1 MHKLWHGDLRRSRRR
16 FCVRELSCR
25 LNRFS
30 HGPHSLYKL
39 LGWHHRGCRRRFCVH
54 LMFCGPICHSSWIIC
69 VHELRFRKVFD
80 NFSGL
85 CFHRL
90 FELRRRHDHGLNRS
104 LKLHKL
110 CHRDLRS
117 RCRRFCV
124 RELSRWHNRFYH
136 RPHCLYKLLGWHLRI
151 HCRLFGMHELSRGHH
166 SSGSCSHDM
175 CIMRRWN
182 DRCLHWPFR
191 L

>member
-1 MHKLWHGDLRRSRRR
+1 M
-16 FCVRELSCR
+16 
-25 LNRFS
+25 
-30 HGPHSLYKL
+30 Y
-39 LGWHHRGCRRRFCVH
+39 
-54 LMFCGPICHSSWIIC
+54 CGPICHCSGIIFL
-69 VHELRFRKVFD
+69 HELRRWSLFADGWRVSFICLLKLLSWDIFGIFCV
-80 NFSGL
+80 N
-85 CFHRL
+85 L
-90 FELRRRHDHGLNRS
+90 FELRGRHDRGLDRS

-110 CHRDLRS
+110 WHGDLRS